1 MSKEVIILSDE
12 EKRHLKELH
21 LVNKNDSRFCDKI
34 KSILLF
40 SEGYSANQIAKI
52 ILIDKSS
59 VYRYKKKYL
68 KSGLNGLLESNS

>member
-21 LVNKNDSRFCDKI
+21 LVNKDSRFCDKI